1 MEKKI
6 NIIPDLLNYRERGLL
21 WSKGDGYVMFKC
33 IRKVGDSDFVVVMD
47 SSLSEIL
54 YDAYGF
60 KIGTEDDECKLF
72 LLEKEYEESQAVQPS
87 EVRFHIAV
95 LKPYDKILI
104 QQGNGMWLPDMM
116 QGWIFNKNRT
126 KYRIFIFSDNLSFKR
141 IIPYNNETKHLAFT
155 SDECPKFY
163 RYWEN
168 TNASGDT
175 PKVNKFK
182 AWFSHLF
189 RKNN

>member
-6 NIIPDLLNYRERGLL
+6 NIIPDLLNYPERAVL
-21 WSKGDGYVMFKC
+21 WSKEDGYVMFKC
-33 IRKVGDSDFVVVMD
+33 IRKVGDSDIVVTMD

-54 YDAYGF
+54 YDAYGS
-60 KIGTEDDECKLF
+60 KIGAEDDERKLF
-72 LLEKEYEESQAVQPS
+72 LLEKKCKGLQAVNPP
-87 EVRFHIAV
+87 EVRFDIAAF
-95 LKPYDKILI
+95 KPYDKVLI
-104 QQGNGMWLPDMM
+104 RLINGKWFPDITH
-116 QGWIFNKNRT
+116 GWVFNKNRT
-126 KYRIFIFSDNLSFKR
+126 KYRISVFGDLPFTR

-168 TNASGDT
+168 DTNASGDT
-175 PKVNKFK
+175 SKVNKFK
-182 AWFSHLF
+182 AWFSRLF